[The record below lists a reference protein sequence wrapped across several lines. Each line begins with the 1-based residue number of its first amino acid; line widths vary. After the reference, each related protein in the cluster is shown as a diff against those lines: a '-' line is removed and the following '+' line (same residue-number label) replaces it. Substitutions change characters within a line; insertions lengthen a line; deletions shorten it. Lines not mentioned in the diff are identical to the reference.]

1 MRPWAPAGR
10 AVPVLQASLC
20 VPAPE
25 HPAPRGSGAGKFFA
39 RPFFKKADPLRLACH
54 PLAATLSRP
63 PPGPWWQRTLFRSFP
78 VPPGGRPSPPQQ
90 NRRRRTF
97 CGFPPPA
104 NPGTGRPAA
113 AVFGFFARPFCKKA
127 VRPPAAGPRF
137 CHLPTRPPP
146 PWAGPGACFQA
157 AGVLGRKGLACQARK
172 SPQGV
177 VSLRAV
183 WFADQYIFSYFFTIS
198 PRRIPSARLADSQT
212 LATEVG
218 LLMKCR
224 MTYMSPPFVA
234 AT

>member
-20 VPAPE
+20 VSGPGTSGTPRQRSRKVFRRAFFQKGRSSAPCLSPPRRHIVAPAARPVVAADAFS
-25 HPAPRGSGAGKFFA
+25 HLSRAPAADLPRRSGAGKLFA
-39 RPFFKKADPLRLACH
+39 RPFFKKAVC
-54 PLAATLSRP
+54 
-63 PPGPWWQRTLFRSFP
+63 
-78 VPPGGRPSPPQQ
+78 PPQQ
-90 NRRRRTF
+90 GPASATFRRVRRHH
-97 CGFPPPA
+97 GQ
-104 NPGTGRPAA
+104 GR
-113 AVFGFFARPFCKKA
+113 
-127 VRPPAAGPRF
+127 
-137 CHLPTRPPP
+137 
-146 PWAGPGACFQA
+146 GACFQA

-198 PRRIPSARLADSQT
+198 SRRIPSARLADSQT

>member
-1 MRPWAPAGR
+1 MPRS
-10 AVPVLQASLC
+10 VF
-20 VPAPE
+20 PAPE
-25 HPAPRGSGAGKFFA
+25 HPAPRRSGAGKFFA
-39 RPFFKKADPLRLACH
+39 GPFFKKADPLRLACH

-63 PPGPWWQRTLFRSFP
+63 PPSPWWQRTLFRTFP
-78 VPPGGRPSPPQQ
+78 VPRRP
-90 NRRRRTF
+90 TF
-97 CGFPPPA
+97 
-104 NPGTGRPAA
+104 PAA
-113 AVFGFFARPFCKKA
+113 AVFGFFARPFFKKA
-127 VRPPAAGPRF
+127 VRPPQQGPASATFRRARR
-137 CHLPTRPPP
+137 HHGQGR
-146 PWAGPGACFQA
+146 GACFQA

-198 PRRIPSARLADSQT
+198 SRRIPSARLADSQT

>member
-39 RPFFKKADPLRLACH
+39 GPFCKKADPLRLACH

-63 PPGPWWQRTLFRSFP
+63 PPGPWWQRTLFRTFP
-78 VPPGGRPSPPQQ
+78 VPPADGLPRCSKTGGGGLSAVFPRRQIPEPAAPPQRFSGFSPGLFSKRPSAPPQQ
-90 NRRRRTF
+90 GPASATFRRVRRHH
-97 CGFPPPA
+97 GQ
-104 NPGTGRPAA
+104 GR
-113 AVFGFFARPFCKKA
+113 
-127 VRPPAAGPRF
+127 
-137 CHLPTRPPP
+137 
-146 PWAGPGACFQA
+146 GACFQA

>member
-20 VPAPE
+20 VSGPGTSGTPPQRFSGFSPGLFSKRPILCALPVTPSPPHCRARRPA
-25 HPAPRGSGAGKFFA
+25 RGGSGRYFA
-39 RPFFKKADPLRLACH
+39 PFPC
-54 PLAATLSRP
+54 
-63 PPGPWWQRTLFRSFP
+63 
-78 VPPGGRPSPPQQ
+78 PGGRPSPPQRFSGFSPGLFSKRPSAPPQ
-90 NRRRRTF
+90 QGPASATFRRVRRHH
-97 CGFPPPA
+97 GQ
-104 NPGTGRPAA
+104 GR
-113 AVFGFFARPFCKKA
+113 
-127 VRPPAAGPRF
+127 
-137 CHLPTRPPP
+137 
-146 PWAGPGACFQA
+146 GACFQA